1 MQNVYYYT
9 IRLKTSKKQEKE
21 AVMSVQLLDKTRKI
35 NKLLH
40 NSSSSKVV
48 FNDICQ
54 VLMDRKDVEVMTCC
68 CKGNEDEN
76 VKHKQRDEQEKKAL
90 MTRLSRIEGQV
101 RGIRA
106 MVEDDRYCVD
116 ILTQVSAIQA
126 ALNGFNK
133 ELLARHIKTCVS
145 EDIREGNE
153 EAVDELC
160 ELLKKLMK

>member
-1 MQNVYYYT
+1 M
-9 IRLKTSKKQEKE
+9 RKQRNQQEE
-21 AVMSVQLLDKTRKI
+21 SD
-35 NKLLH
+35 
-40 NSSSSKVV
+40 
-48 FNDICQ
+48 
-54 VLMDRKDVEVMTCC
+54 MTCC
-68 CKGNEDEN
+68 CNCKDEDN
-76 VKHKQRDEQEKKAL
+76 VKHKQRDEAEKKAL